1 MFFQTLIS
9 QLLKLSTT
17 AMINHVFKTKKI
29 TIPVKE
35 VSISV
40 DFDDFYFSVFSL
52 VFVSIE
58 KMSQTLE
65 KVGISS
71 VIQTPRISSKIL
83 RCESYFQL
91 SSLCFSCLIRCM
103 QTVCGKYT
111 QQRNTISYRQFLSTS
126 ISKIMQ
132 DQAE

>member
-1 MFFQTLIS
+1 MLFQTLIS

-29 TIPVKE
+29 TTVKE

-83 RCESYFQL
+83 RCESYF
-91 SSLCFSCLIRCM
+91 
-103 QTVCGKYT
+103 
-111 QQRNTISYRQFLSTS
+111 
-126 ISKIMQ
+126 
-132 DQAE
+132 